1 MAERTSSAAK
11 MMLIGSTSSND
22 GKGEAN
28 LVTRKSLPSSS
39 TSSTIRTSSTS
50 SPIVRLDY
58 TQSSNDRSRLQNQ
71 FKIYVN
77 NPQNFASS
85 STSEI
90 SQRFTEMP
98 ENISTTF
105 FGLHMSS
112 KNASNPSES
121 VETNIEQTI
130 NDSIAADPNFTTA
143 LASAI
148 TFIMRS
154 SQSTCSATTS
164 SAAANGT
171 GSNDKGKQQN

>member
-28 LVTRKSLPSSS
+28 LVTRTSLPSSS
-39 TSSTIRTSSTS
+39 STS
-50 SPIVRLDY
+50 PILTLDN
-58 TQSSNDRSRLQNQ
+58 TQSSNNRPRLQNQ

-112 KNASNPSES
+112 KNASNPSEL

-171 GSNDKGKQQN
+171 GSNDNGKQ

>member
-1 MAERTSSAAK
+1 MAQRTSSAAK
-11 MMLIGSTSSND
+11 MMLTGSTSSND
-22 GKGEAN
+22 GKMKAN
-28 LVTRKSLPSSS
+28 LVTSTSLASSS

-50 SPIVRLDY
+50 PIVTLDY
-58 TQSSNDRSRLQNQ
+58 TQSSNNRSRLQNQ

-112 KNASNPSES
+112 KNASNPSEL

-171 GSNDKGKQQN
+171 GSNDNGKQ